1 MFSFSRVRISV
12 TVPVRPTD
20 KKSLSDCAELV
31 DETPRFTTE
40 YTDEY
45 INLSC
50 PIILILQPVA
60 KWLALALPV
69 ADAVSYLNLTVST
82 SHHSM

>member
-12 TVPVRPTD
+12 TVPVRQTD

-45 INLSC
+45 NPIVPDNSNPAASGKMASFSATSC
-50 PIILILQPVA
+50 
-60 KWLALALPV
+60 
-69 ADAVSYLNLTVST
+69 
-82 SHHSM
+82 